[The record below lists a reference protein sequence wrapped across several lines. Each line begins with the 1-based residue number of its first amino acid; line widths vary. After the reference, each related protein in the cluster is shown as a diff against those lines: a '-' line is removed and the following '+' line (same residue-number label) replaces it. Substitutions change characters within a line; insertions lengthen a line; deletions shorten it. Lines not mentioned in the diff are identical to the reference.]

1 VGLFFVIKIKP
12 HAHFELIECGTF
24 SNLYLNSIS
33 VNFNVRMALISILG
47 GGESGV
53 GAALLAKSKGFE
65 VFLSDAGVLKENYQQ
80 TLRENEIEF
89 ETGEH
94 TLDRILNSTE
104 IIISPG
110 IPEKTDIVKAIKAK
124 GISLVSE
131 IEFAARYTKAKIV
144 AITGSN
150 GKTTTTLLTY
160 HFLKSAGLKVGL
172 AGNIGQSF
180 AKQVMQDQHDIYVLE
195 ISSFQLDRCFEF
207 KPDVAVLLN
216 ITPDHL
222 DRYEYKFENYIA
234 SKFRIFQNAT
244 AETPCIFWSDDEVV
258 QANLNKLPSTA
269 QRRRV
274 SFHEPADAY
283 ISSEKIH
290 FDGAELVLADAPLK
304 GPHNAINMAVA
315 LLAAHEVGVSFTQL
329 LKSLPFFENAPHR
342 LESCGISKGVE
353 YINDSKATNVDAV
366 YYALNSYQQPLILLM
381 GGVDK
386 GNDYAVL
393 DALVTKKVKG
403 LICLGTDN
411 SKLEAHFRE
420 LVPQLFATDSLED
433 AVKKAQ
439 EWAIAGDVVLLS
451 PACASFDL
459 FKNYEDRGDQF
470 KATVKRLIHG

>member
-1 VGLFFVIKIKP
+1 
-12 HAHFELIECGTF
+12 
-24 SNLYLNSIS
+24 
-33 VNFNVRMALISILG
+33 MALISILG

-65 VFLSDAGVLKENYQQ
+65 VFLSDAGILKPTYQD
-80 TLRENEIEF
+80 TLRENQIEF
-89 ETGEH
+89 ETGGH
-94 TLDRILNSTE
+94 TMDRILGSQE
-104 IIISPG
+104 IIVSPG

-131 IEFAARYTKAKIV
+131 IEFASRYTKAKLV

-180 AKQVMQDQHDIYVLE
+180 AKQVMEDKHDIYVLE

-234 SKFRIFQNAT
+234 SKFRIFQNADAHT
-244 AETPCIFWSDDEVV
+244 SCIFWTDDEVIT
-258 QANLNKLPSTA
+258 ANLNQIPSSA
-269 QRRRV
+269 AIKRV
-274 SFHEPADAY
+274 SFNGPADAY
-283 ISSEKIH
+283 ISSDKIQ
-290 FDGAELVLADAPLK
+290 FDGAELLLADAPLK
-304 GPHNAINMAVA
+304 GPHNAINMSVA
-315 LLAAHEVGVSFTQL
+315 MLAAHEAGVSYAQIL
-329 LKSLPFFENAPHR
+329 ASLPFFENAPHR
-342 LESCGISKGVE
+342 LESCGNWNGVE
-353 YINDSKATNVDAV
+353 FINDSKATNVDAV
-366 YYALNSYQQPLILLM
+366 YYALNSYQQPLILIM

-386 GNDYAVL
+386 GNEYKVL
-393 DALVTKKVKG
+393 DPLVKEKVKG

-411 SKLEAHFRE
+411 EKLKHHFGSI
-420 LVPQLFATDSLED
+420 VPQLFATDSLED
-433 AVKKAQ
+433 AVIKAK
-439 EWAIAGDVVLLS
+439 EWATNGDVVLLS

-470 KATVKRLIHG
+470 KNTVKRLIHG

>member
-1 VGLFFVIKIKP
+1 
-12 HAHFELIECGTF
+12 
-24 SNLYLNSIS
+24 
-33 VNFNVRMALISILG
+33 MALISILG

-65 VFLSDAGVLKENYQQ
+65 VFLSDAGILKPTYQD
-80 TLRENEIEF
+80 TLRENQIEF
-89 ETGEH
+89 ETGGH
-94 TLDRILNSTE
+94 SIDRILGSQE

-131 IEFAARYTKAKIV
+131 IEFAARYTKAKLV

-180 AKQVMQDQHDIYVLE
+180 AKQVMEDQHDIYVLE

-234 SKFRIFQNAT
+234 SKFRIFQNAN
-244 AETPCIFWSDDEVV
+244 AHTPCIFWTDDEVIT
-258 QANLNKLPSTA
+258 ANLNKFPSSA
-269 QRRRV
+269 ALKRV
-274 SFHEPADAY
+274 SFNGPADAY
-283 ISSEKIH
+283 ITSDKIQ
-290 FDGAELVLADAPLK
+290 FDGATLLLADAPLK
-304 GPHNAINMAVA
+304 GPHNAINMSVA
-315 LLAAHEVGVSFTQL
+315 MLAAHEAGVSFAQIL
-329 LKSLPFFENAPHR
+329 ASLPFFENAPHR
-342 LESCGISKGVE
+342 LESCGKWKGVE
-353 YINDSKATNVDAV
+353 FINDSKATNVDAV
-366 YYALNSYQQPLILLM
+366 FYALNSYKQPLILIM

-386 GNDYAVL
+386 GNEYEVL
-393 DALVTKKVKG
+393 DPLVKDKVKG

-411 SKLEAHFRE
+411 KKLETHFGSI
-420 LVPQLFATDSLED
+420 VPQLFATDSLED
-433 AVKKAQ
+433 AVLKSMD
-439 EWAIAGDVVLLS
+439 WATEGDVVLLS

-470 KATVKRLIHG
+470 KQTVKRLTHG

>member
-1 VGLFFVIKIKP
+1 
-12 HAHFELIECGTF
+12 
-24 SNLYLNSIS
+24 
-33 VNFNVRMALISILG
+33 MALISILG

-53 GAALLAKSKGFE
+53 GAALLAKSKGFD
-65 VFLSDAGVLKENYQQ
+65 VFLSDAGALKENYQQ

-89 ETGEH
+89 ETGAH
-94 TLDRILNSTE
+94 SVDRLLSSAE

-124 GISLVSE
+124 GISLISE

-160 HFLKSAGLKVGL
+160 HFLKSAGLNVGL

-180 AKQVMQDQHDIYVLE
+180 AKQVMEDQHDVYVLE
-195 ISSFQLDRCFEF
+195 ISSFQLDRCFQF

-234 SKFRIFQNAT
+234 SKFRVFQNADEST
-244 AETPCIFWSDDEVV
+244 SCVFWADDEVLKT
-258 QANLNKLPSTA
+258 NLTKIAASAHLKT
-269 QRRRV
+269 V
-274 SFHEPADAY
+274 SFKTKADAH
-283 ISSEKIH
+283 ISADSIE
-290 FDGAELVLADAPLK
+290 FDGATLALADAPLK

-315 LLAAHEVGVSFTQL
+315 MLAAHEAGVAYAQI

-342 LESCGISKGVE
+342 LESCGKWDGVE
-353 YINDSKATNVDAV
+353 FINDSKATNVDAV
-366 YYALNSYQQPLILLM
+366 YYALNSYKQPLILIM

-386 GNDYAVL
+386 GNEYDVL
-393 DALVTKKVKG
+393 DPLVKEKVKG
-403 LICLGTDN
+403 LICLGDDN
-411 SKLEAHFRE
+411 STLESHFGGI
-420 LVPQLFATDSLED
+420 VPQIFSTRVIERAIL
-433 AVKKAQ
+433 KAK
-439 EWAIAGDVVLLS
+439 EWATSGDVVLLS

-470 KATVKRLIHG
+470 KNIVKQQIHG